1 MQIVIEIPEK
11 EFATEIE
18 EKFQDFF
25 KRLEVETK
33 EHMINGT
40 NLVCGTY
47 ELETIEM
54 FLNAFKN
61 ATPLPK
67 EHGRLIDAKDVDN
80 HIIGSVDLRDCPTI
94 IEADAPKRR
103 KGTPREDYDPH
114 VAPVRK
120 KGKWLNK
127 DTSGYH
133 FYGRCSEC
141 GQEFVIDAWYT
152 ENMKYCPACGARM
165 ENN

>member
-11 EFATEIE
+11 EFGTEIE

-40 NLVCGTY
+40 NLVCGAY

-67 EHGRLIDAKDVDN
+67 GHGRLIDAKDVDN

-103 KGTPREDYDPH
+103 KGTQREDYEP
-114 VAPVRK
+114 
-120 KGKWLNK
+120 LYN
-127 DTSGYH
+127 
-133 FYGRCSEC
+133 C
-141 GQEFVIDAWYT
+141 
-152 ENMKYCPACGARM
+152 ENWIP
-165 ENN
+165 